1 MSDTQDEIFKAF
13 IVALVQQTEP
23 LPAAVQSEC
32 NKIGETF
39 TIIDI
44 DRLTKLHPPLLA
56 AYAEA
61 DTWLVNHSNER
72 SKGLDVLPDAEFEN
86 NNTTNIETDNSASDI
101 SDLTD
106 FPKILNQIEAKVQPR
121 DFKAFLGKIL
131 QAGDSVQ
138 SSRDTILLSSPDG
151 FVHE

>member
-1 MSDTQDEIFKAF
+1 MNDTQNEIFKAF

-44 DRLTKLHPPLLA
+44 ARLAELHPPLLA
-56 AYAEA
+56 AYEEA
-61 DTWLVNHSNER
+61 DTWLVNHSNECLA
-72 SKGLDVLPDAEFEN
+72 GLDCVPDAEFEI

-101 SDLTD
+101 SDLTNL
-106 FPKILNQIEAKVQPR
+106 PEIIKKIDTKVQPR
-121 DFKAFLGKIL
+121 GFKAFLGKIL
-131 QAGDSVQ
+131 QAKDSVQ
-138 SSRDTILLSSPDG
+138 ASRDTILLSIADG

>member
-1 MSDTQDEIFKAF
+1 MKDTQNEIFKAF

-39 TIIDI
+39 TTIDI

-61 DTWLVNHSNER
+61 DIWLANHSNER
-72 SKGLDVLPDAEFEN
+72 NKGLDVLPDAESEK

-101 SDLTD
+101 SDLTNL
-106 FPKILNQIEAKVQPR
+106 PEIIKEIEEKIEPR
-121 DFKAFLGKIL
+121 GFGGFLRKIL
-131 QAGDSVQ
+131 QSGDSVGA
-138 SSRDTILLSSPDG
+138 SRDTILALM
-151 FVHE
+151 

>member
-1 MSDTQDEIFKAF
+1 MKDTQNEIFKAF
-13 IVALVQQTEP
+13 IIALVQQTEP

-44 DRLTKLHPPLLA
+44 DRLTKLHPPLLV
-56 AYAEA
+56 AYAKA
-61 DTWLVNHSNER
+61 DTWLANDSSQR
-72 SKGLDVLPDAEFEN
+72 SKGLDVVPDAEFEN

-101 SDLTD
+101 SDLTNLPEIIKKIEEKIEPRG
-106 FPKILNQIEAKVQPR
+106 FGGFLRKILE
-121 DFKAFLGKIL
+121 
-131 QAGDSVQ
+131 AGDSVQ
-138 SSRDTILLSSPDG
+138 ASRDTILVSSQDG

>member
-1 MSDTQDEIFKAF
+1 MNDIDDEIFKAF

-23 LPAAVQSEC
+23 LPAAVQSEF
-32 NKIGETF
+32 NQIGKTF

-44 DRLTKLHPPLLA
+44 ARLAELHPPLLA
-56 AYAEA
+56 AYEEA
-61 DTWLVNHSNER
+61 DGWLVNHSNER
-72 SKGLDVLPDAEFEN
+72 SKGLGILPNAESEI

-106 FPKILNQIEAKVQPR
+106 LPKILNQIEAKVQPR
-121 DFKAFLGKIL
+121 GFKAFLSKIL

-138 SSRDTILLSSPDG
+138 ASRDRILLLM
-151 FVHE
+151 

>member
-1 MSDTQDEIFKAF
+1 MKDSQDEIFKAF

-39 TIIDI
+39 TTIDI
-44 DRLTKLHPPLLA
+44 DRLTKLHPPLLV

-61 DTWLVNHSNER
+61 DTWLANHSGQRN
-72 SKGLDVLPDAEFEN
+72 KGLDVLPDAEFEI

-101 SDLTD
+101 SDLTNL
-106 FPKILNQIEAKVQPR
+106 PEIIKKIDTKVQQR
-121 DFKAFLGKIL
+121 GFKAFLGKIL
-131 QAGDSVQ
+131 QAKDSVQ
-138 SSRDTILLSSPDG
+138 ESQATILVLM
-151 FVHE
+151 

>member
-1 MSDTQDEIFKAF
+1 MKDTQNEIFKAF
-13 IVALVQQTEP
+13 IIALVQQTEP

-32 NKIGETF
+32 NKIGEAF

-44 DRLTKLHPPLLA
+44 ARLAELHLPLLA
-56 AYAEA
+56 AYEEA

-101 SDLTD
+101 SDLTNL
-106 FPKILNQIEAKVQPR
+106 PEIIKKIEEKIEPR
-121 DFKAFLGKIL
+121 GFGGFLRKIL

-138 SSRDTILLSSPDG
+138 ASRDTILLLSPDG